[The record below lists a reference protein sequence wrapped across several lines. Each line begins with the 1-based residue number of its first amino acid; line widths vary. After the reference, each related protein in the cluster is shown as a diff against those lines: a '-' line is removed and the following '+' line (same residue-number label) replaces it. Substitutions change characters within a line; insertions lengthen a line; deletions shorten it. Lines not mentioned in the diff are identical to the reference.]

1 MGNKDKLGRPYAC
14 INCLYYIRDTCRRY
28 PPQEI
33 CLVSSMIES
42 DCQVGSVDTNV
53 VSSFPKVKG
62 YEWCGEFETRWEPET
77 ND

>member
-14 INCLYYIRDTCRRY
+14 INCLYYLGETCRRY

-33 CLVSSMIES
+33 CFVSSSPIFNAGSIE
-42 DCQVGSVDTNV
+42 TNV
-53 VSSFPKVKG
+53 VSSFPKVKQDD
-62 YEWCGEFETRWEPET
+62 WCGEFETRWEPET